1 MQQGEL
7 FVSGKNSIRI
17 PLEKFPSEVK
27 CHFKHEAQIVPC
39 NPGEVDYLEYEV
51 HCSNTVRSGYI
62 LLIKWK
68 VSAVREVVYR
78 IFY

>member
-7 FVSGKNSIRI
+7 FVSGTNSIRI
-17 PLEKFPSEVK
+17 PLDKFPSDVK
-27 CHFKHEAQIVPC
+27 VDFKHQAEIVPC
-39 NPGEVDYLEYEV
+39 NPGDVDFVEYEV
-51 HCSNTVRSGYI
+51 HASNTVRSGYV

-78 IFY
+78 VFY